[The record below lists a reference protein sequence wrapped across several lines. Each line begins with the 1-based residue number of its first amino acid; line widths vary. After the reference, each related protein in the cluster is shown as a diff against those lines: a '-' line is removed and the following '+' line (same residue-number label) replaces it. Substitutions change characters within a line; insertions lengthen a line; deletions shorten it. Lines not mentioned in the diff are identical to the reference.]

1 MKRNHSCSTNINL
14 KTDSG
19 GECDEKHIGNTPRS
33 IMTKGNSVANGT
45 RYGNFIKGNRD
56 KLMMAYRREPTH
68 DYMMAGACDVFYK
81 GEIHF
86 FGGQKWYNLTRQHF
100 VIETDRGKSNLPKMR
115 KEKNLA
121 IEFEYPK
128 CMEMTREIFGSWISK
143 TFVILCFGN
152 FEKNS
157 CYSFDDKENQLTLMG
172 YSNVGH
178 YRGGLQT
185 YQRHLL
191 TVGNEDGRLGN
202 KKTELN
208 KNGDFN
214 WTFVD
219 PEFTFKTSEKSIGI
233 SRHSMMTIKSSD
245 INEEYIILIGGVE
258 YTKSVGRNEW
268 GWNSPV
274 SETNVLKNVFK
285 FNGTW
290 FSFGKLNK
298 PRWNHSSI
306 YWNGA
311 VYVIGGQ
318 QLREQDWDYSESNQ
332 TGTKM
337 EIWKI
342 KDSPYEF
349 QTTLNWPELFNWKT
363 PYLFIV
369 SDSFFPDH

>member
-1 MKRNHSCSTNINL
+1 MHQCSTNLN
-14 KTDSG
+14 TDIFSD
-19 GECDEKHIGNTPRS
+19 ECSEFHVGNTPRS
-33 IMTKGNSVANGT
+33 IITKGNSVTLGT
-45 RYGNFIKGNRD
+45 QYGNFIHGNKD
-56 KLMMAYRREPTH
+56 KLMISYRREPSH
-68 DYMMAGACDVFYK
+68 DYMMAGACDVYYK

-86 FGGQKWYNLTRQHF
+86 FGGQKLYNLTRQHF
-100 VIETDRGKSNLPKMR
+100 VIDTDRGKSYLAKMR
-115 KEKNLA
+115 QEKNLA
-121 IEFEYPK
+121 IEFEYPS
-128 CMEMTREIFGSWISK
+128 CMQMTREIFGSWISK

-157 CYSFDDKENQLTLMG
+157 CYSFDDKANKLTLMG

-178 YRGGLQT
+178 YKGGLQT

-191 TVGNEDGRLGN
+191 TVGNEDGRFGN

-219 PEFTFKTSEKSIGI
+219 PEFTFETPGKSIFG
-233 SRHSMMTIKSSD
+233 HSMMTMKSSD
-245 INEEYIILIGGVE
+245 INEEYIILIGGMVE
-258 YTKSVGRNEW
+258 HYAQE
-268 GWNSPV
+268 
-274 SETNVLKNVFK
+274 NVFN

-290 FSFGKLNK
+290 CSFGQLNK
-298 PRWNHSSI
+298 PRWDHSSI

-311 VYVIGGQ
+311 VYVIGG
-318 QLREQDWDYSESNQ
+318 LHSWDEWKP
-332 TGTKM
+332 TKM

-349 QTTLNWPELFNWKT
+349 QTTVNWPELFNWRT